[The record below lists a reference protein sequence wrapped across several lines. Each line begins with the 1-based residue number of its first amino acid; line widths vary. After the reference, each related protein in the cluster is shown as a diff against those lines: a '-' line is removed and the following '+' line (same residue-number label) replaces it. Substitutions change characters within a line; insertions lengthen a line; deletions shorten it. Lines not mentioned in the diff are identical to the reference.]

1 MLDRGAWWC
10 LTRCGFCHAAAIS
23 REQFGTNRRSPACL
37 IGNAVQCGA
46 TKRFIARNRGLVS
59 VGWDKLIV
67 TCVCVCV
74 CGNWFDTGPNKRCV
88 LIISATAINHLSSI
102 YLRLLF
108 HCAHPRS
115 YRPPRCFCRRRR
127 RRRLVSVRACVR
139 VYVQLSLTWPL
150 LHPPRTSVFTSP
162 TRPDTHA
169 QCLHSIHN
177 KTDPAPHARPIH
189 TNTHTHIHAR
199 ARNEGETENI
209 PATAQCARISTQTR
223 SVFPHLP
230 WEILVLVRASVC
242 VCGCAGVFVC
252 VCIGM
257 FVEYSATVECALH
270 SIRTAAQGR
279 KRCRLYSAGKRYH
292 RDPSAVS
299 QPCAVVEF
307 ARARLSE
314 CVCVFVCP
322 RFAYER
328 VFALAADGSFISS
341 LRRFVRASIISPH
354 VFC

>member
-1 MLDRGAWWC
+1 MRLDYFRH
-10 LTRCGFCHAAAIS
+10 R
-23 REQFGTNRRSPACL
+23 
-37 IGNAVQCGA
+37 
-46 TKRFIARNRGLVS
+46 
-59 VGWDKLIV
+59 DKSFVIHIF
-67 TCVCVCV
+67 T
-74 CGNWFDTGPNKRCV
+74 
-88 LIISATAINHLSSI
+88 LIISLCSSPVLSPSS
-102 YLRLLF
+102 LF
-108 HCAHPRS
+108 LPTTTTIGVC
-115 YRPPRCFCRRRR
+115 
-127 RRRLVSVRACVR
+127 ACVCACLRSALAHVATSSPTAHFR
-139 VYVQLSLTWPL
+139 VYVSNAARHSRAMFTLYTQQNRPGTA
-150 LHPPRTSVFTSP
+150 RTPNS
-162 TRPDTHA
+162 HE
-169 QCLHSIHN
+169 H
-177 KTDPAPHARPIH
+177 
-189 TNTHTHIHAR
+189 THTHTRTRSERRGNGKYPSDRAVRTNFHANTLGFSPLALGNSRAR
-199 ARNEGETENI
+199 A
-209 PATAQCARISTQTR
+209 
-223 SVFPHLP
+223 
-230 WEILVLVRASVC
+230 
-242 VCGCAGVFVC
+242 CGCAGVFGC